1 MTVLVVYDSH
11 PHQIPYKYL
20 TNSRKFFLSSDLS
33 ISSLLS
39 IRALRV
45 AGLITDTRC
54 VTAFYGFRL
63 INSRLRFLCNES

>member
-1 MTVLVVYDSH
+1 MIAMSS
-11 PHQIPYKYL
+11 KYL
-20 TNSRKFFLSSDLS
+20 TNSRKSFLSYDLS

-54 VTAFYGFRL
+54 LTAFFGL
-63 INSRLRFLCNES
+63 P